1 MTATAGRGVSA
12 VTIYI
17 LGVGRLGGR
26 SAAAQLSPYARAALD
41 LDASAAPSALLWQ
54 KPAEGLFSFFVHP
67 LFSSA
72 GHFARAPAG
81 VLMIAALP

>member
-1 MTATAGRGVSA
+1 MTVTVGRGVPA
-12 VTIYI
+12 VTMSY

-54 KPAEGLFSFFVHP
+54 KPAEGLFSF
-67 LFSSA
+67 LFILSSRQPA
-72 GHFARAPAG
+72 TVFALLRAF
-81 VLMIAALP
+81 